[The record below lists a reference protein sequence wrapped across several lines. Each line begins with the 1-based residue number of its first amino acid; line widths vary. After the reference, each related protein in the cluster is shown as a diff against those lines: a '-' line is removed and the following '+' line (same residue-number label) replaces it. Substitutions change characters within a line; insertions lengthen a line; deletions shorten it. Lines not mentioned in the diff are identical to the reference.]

1 MAHEFYCHTELIDS
15 IIENN
20 EFNEYV
26 MITKMSYNQ
35 NDKSEYYHHQNEFL
49 QRLCHHSLMSSSF
62 EPPKNA
68 IYIILGEIQAIT
80 SSKKNNARWSAAHS
94 YEESPEINSFQKLK
108 AILNSA
114 SDIQDIDSLTFLTPF
129 LDIIRSD
136 ETSGPITCLALN
148 AVNKFLSYGL
158 IDTLDQSAASTIDKV
173 ANAVTHTRFVGTN
186 PNDDEVVLMRILQ
199 VLRSLLLS
207 PIGSQMTNDSVCE
220 ILQSCFRICFETR
233 LSELLRK
240 TSEHVLIDMVQLLF
254 ARLPQFKDD
263 TTSESSTKRVKD
275 LSAKDITTNNPH
287 RTQQLP
293 GNEQQTN
300 KSTSSTNE
308 TNLTYSS
315 EINDNNRPTA
325 IDSATNAIP
334 PTNTA
339 TMNDDNEAG
348 LINDTTSQT
357 ILPIIVPSFEE
368 SSSSNILQTH
378 QTSTTV
384 QEEKQSHESIVTQTS
399 SNNNEYINPRG
410 IRFTTASPTNVPAK
424 DLLAPYGWPCV
435 RGLFRFLTTL
445 INNYDKNNTEYMIT
459 VGLNL
464 LTVALEVGADYLA
477 NYPLLLSIVKDSL
490 CQNLLSMLNCNRI
503 QLFSASLRVSFLIF
517 ESLRTHLKCQFEFFI
532 TRLMELIVSEQ
543 LKITYEQKELALET
557 IVQLLRIPGLPAE
570 LYLNCDCDLYSE
582 NLFEE
587 LTKMLSKNAFPVA
600 GLTSTH
606 ILSLD
611 ALLSVIDHIELECQY
626 QVQRQKNDS
635 TSQTLTRP
643 IPCGYAFALSLQNID
658 INRSTTPSESRHGP
672 RLRQNRMTIS
682 SHLPSQDDLKKMK
695 HDKKLFRQG
704 SELFNQSPSSGL
716 KFLQENNLLSGSLD
730 VNEIVKYLKDNPLL
744 DKKVIGEYLSNR
756 KNIHILEQYVNTF
769 HFEEMRIDEALRIY
783 LSEFR
788 LPGEAPLISALL
800 EHFAARWRECNNFP
814 LANNDAAFGLSY
826 ACIMLNTDQHNTN
839 VRRQS
844 LPMTC
849 EDFKRNLSK
858 MNNNENFDDSMLTEI
873 YNAIKSDEIVM
884 PAEHTGLVR
893 ESYLWKLMLKRSIT
907 IGDKFLHVPTGSYN
921 HEIFTLIWGQTMA
934 ALSFVFEKSNYDLVI
949 EKSIQG
955 FSKCARI
962 AAYYCMS
969 DVFDNLVISLC
980 KFTTLLNNREWIENL
995 PIQFGLNRKA
1005 RLAATVVFNIAHVH
1019 GDILRD
1025 GWKNILECIIHLY
1038 KAKLLPSVLVEV
1050 EDFLDPTGRIT
1061 LIKEQVAEAPK
1072 TDTGL
1077 FSSLAFLLG
1086 GGGSNESTLSSGKQP
1101 TIEEQEAIK
1110 VASACIEECHLEQLL
1125 QETKFLIIDSLN
1137 EFLKALIYGCQMFP
1151 DSQKLDQDAAVFCLE
1166 LLVKV
1171 VLQNRDRVTI
1181 FWPTVRHQF
1190 YSILVNANIKT
1201 FFIERACIGLLRIT
1215 ARLLRREELASEVLD
1230 SLRMLLLMKPHVL
1243 QGLSS
1248 EIAYGIHEILRTN
1261 AANIHKSDDW
1271 FILFSLLEVVGAAA
1285 RPPSILQSPTENL
1298 SLNKHTHQNYSVTN
1312 AESDTECSD
1321 CQTTSTTDK
1330 GYLSDSEI
1338 YRRSDYIVVSHND
1351 FETHRNQNDKF
1362 SRHDRRALSKSCEIL
1377 SFLIHD
1383 VAYVTQENFE
1393 YCIHCIR
1400 TFIESTI
1407 IQQTDKQTSK
1417 LITNNNRN
1425 TKQIRKATSSNSLNN
1440 ENVNE
1445 QTNNQT
1451 RQTRSEY
1458 DDDEMGQSI
1467 KQEYQ
1472 TIVLQLL
1479 ELLHTLHMRASQIYK
1494 QIPTD
1499 QEKSSVLWYKCWCP
1513 ILQGIARLCCDSR
1526 RAVRSSSLG
1535 YLQRCVLLPE
1545 LHILAPIEWESAF
1558 NKVLFPLLLQLLE
1571 TTNTSDHT
1579 YGIEETRVRVSQL
1592 LCRIFL
1598 QHLTPLLT
1606 LSTFTTVW
1614 LTILDF
1620 MDKYSKIDQT
1630 DMLRESVRESLKNML
1645 LVMNTTGLFDD
1656 NPSLTVI
1663 TKDRIHSFFPGL
1675 WEEVFKISTPP
1686 PTTPSPTAE
1695 SVALVT
1701 TSGDDNT
1708 LSNELATS
1716 SLPNETT
1723 INEPTPPTN
1732 TRFLPAPI
1740 QNLQLYQRLSNE
1752 FHHVLYNLAASGYAN
1767 ESQAMNILQHIEAW
1781 FYRYLAGIELNAL

>member
-1 MAHEFYCHTELIDS
+1 
-15 IIENN
+15 
-20 EFNEYV
+20 
-26 MITKMSYNQ
+26 
-35 NDKSEYYHHQNEFL
+35 
-49 QRLCHHSLMSSSF
+49 MSSLF

-68 IYIILGEIQAIT
+68 LYIILGEIQAIT
-80 SSKKNNARWSAAHS
+80 SSKKNNTRWSTTHS

-108 AILNSA
+108 TILNA
-114 SDIQDIDSLTFLTPF
+114 VADIQDIDSLTFLTPF

-158 IDTLDQSAASTIDKV
+158 IDTLDESAASTIDKV

-207 PIGSQMTNDSVCE
+207 PIGSQMTNDTVCE

-254 ARLPQFKDD
+254 VRLPQFKDD
-263 TTSESSTKRVKD
+263 TTSVSSTKRVKD
-275 LSAKDITTNNPH
+275 LSTKDITTNNQ
-287 RTQQLP
+287 RRSQQLS
-293 GNEQQTN
+293 GNEQQIN
-300 KSTSSTNE
+300 EVTSAINE
-308 TNLTYSS
+308 TTLIYSS
-315 EINDNNRPTA
+315 QVDDNDRPTA

-334 PTNTA
+334 PTNT
-339 TMNDDNEAG
+339 TPMNNENESSS
-348 LINDTTSQT
+348 INETASQT
-357 ILPIIVPSFEE
+357 KLPIIVPSFDE
-368 SSSSNILQTH
+368 SSSNILQTH
-378 QTSTTV
+378 QILTTV
-384 QEEKQSHESIVTQTS
+384 QTEKQSQETIVAQTS

-410 IRFTTASPTNVPAK
+410 IRFTTASPTNGPVK
-424 DLLAPYGWPCV
+424 DLLTPYGWPCV

-445 INNYDKNNTEYMIT
+445 INNYDKNNTEYMMT

-503 QLFSASLRVSFLIF
+503 HLFSASLRVSFLIF

-532 TRLMELIVSEQ
+532 TRLMEIIISEQ
-543 LKITYEQKELALET
+543 VKITYEQKELALET

-570 LYLNCDCDLYSE
+570 LYLNYDCDLYSE

-611 ALLSVIDHIELECQY
+611 ALLSVIDHIELECQF
-626 QVQRQKNDS
+626 QVQRQKSDS
-635 TSQTLTRP
+635 TSQSLTRP
-643 IPCGYAFALSLQNID
+643 IPCGYAFALSLQTMD
-658 INRSTTPSESRHGP
+658 INRSSTPCESRHGP

-704 SELFNQSPSSGL
+704 SELFNQNTSSGL
-716 KFLQENNLLSGSLD
+716 KFLQENNLLSNPLD
-730 VNEIVKYLKDNPLL
+730 TNEIVKYLKDNPLL
-744 DKKVIGEYLSNR
+744 DKKVIGDYLSNR
-756 KNIHILEQYVNTF
+756 KNIHILEQYVKTF
-769 HFEEMRIDEALRIY
+769 NFEDIRIDEALRIY

-788 LPGEAPLISALL
+788 LPGEAPLISVLL
-800 EHFAARWRECNNFP
+800 EHFAAHWRGCNNFP
-814 LANNDAAFGLSY
+814 LANNDAAFGLAY

-849 EDFKRNLSK
+849 E
-858 MNNNENFDDSMLTEI
+858 MNNNENFDEGMLTEI
-873 YNAIKSDEIVM
+873 YNAIKSDEIIM
-884 PAEHTGLVR
+884 PTEHTGLVR

-907 IGDKFLHVPTGSYN
+907 IGDKFFHVPTGSYN
-921 HEIFTLIWGQTMA
+921 HDIFTLIWGQTMA

-955 FSKCARI
+955 FNKCARI
-962 AAYYCMS
+962 AAYYYMS

-980 KFTTLLNNREWIENL
+980 KFTTLLNNREINDNLWIENL

-1050 EDFLDPTGRIT
+1050 EDFLDPTGRTT
-1061 LIKEQVAEAPK
+1061 LIKEQITQTPK

-1086 GGGSNESTLSSGKQP
+1086 GGSSNDSTLSSGKQP

-1110 VASACIEECHLEQLL
+1110 VASSCIEECHLEQLL

-1137 EFLKALIYGCQMFP
+1137 ELLKALIYGCQIFP

-1190 YSILVNANIKT
+1190 YSILVNANAKT
-1201 FFIERACIGLLRIT
+1201 FFIERTCIGLLRI
-1215 ARLLRREELASEVLD
+1215 AGRLLRREELASEVLN
-1230 SLRMLLLMKPHVL
+1230 SLRMLLLMKPHVIYT
-1243 QGLSS
+1243 LSS
-1248 EIAYGIHEILRTN
+1248 EIAYGLHELVRTN

-1271 FILFSLLEVVGAAA
+1271 FILFSLLEVVGAAVH
-1285 RPPSILQSPTENL
+1285 PPPILQSTTENL
-1298 SLNKHTHQNYSVTN
+1298 SLNKHVHQNYSTTN

-1321 CQTTSTTDK
+1321 CLTTSTIDK

-1351 FETHRNQNDKF
+1351 FDTFRNQYDQF
-1362 SRHDRRALSKSCEIL
+1362 SRHDRRALNKSCEIL

-1383 VAYVTQENFE
+1383 AAYVTQENFE

-1400 TFIESTI
+1400 TFIEATV
-1407 IQQTDKQTSK
+1407 IQQSDKQTSK
-1417 LITNNNRN
+1417 LTTNNNRN
-1425 TKQIRKATSSNSLNN
+1425 IKQIRKVTSSNSLNN
-1440 ENVNE
+1440 ENFNE
-1445 QTNNQT
+1445 QTNNQIK
-1451 RQTRSEY
+1451 QSRSDY
-1458 DDDEMGQSI
+1458 DDDDMQQSI

-1472 TIVLQLL
+1472 SLALQLL
-1479 ELLHTLHMRASQIYK
+1479 DLMHTLHMRAAQIYK
-1494 QIPTD
+1494 QIPID
-1499 QEKSSVLWYKCWCP
+1499 QTISNALWYKCWCP
-1513 ILQGIARLCCDSR
+1513 ILQG
-1526 RAVRSSSLG
+1526 
-1535 YLQRCVLLPE
+1535 
-1545 LHILAPIEWESAF
+1545 
-1558 NKVLFPLLLQLLE
+1558 
-1571 TTNTSDHT
+1571 
-1579 YGIEETRVRVSQL
+1579 
-1592 LCRIFL
+1592 
-1598 QHLTPLLT
+1598 
-1606 LSTFTTVW
+1606 
-1614 LTILDF
+1614 
-1620 MDKYSKIDQT
+1620 
-1630 DMLRESVRESLKNML
+1630 
-1645 LVMNTTGLFDD
+1645 
-1656 NPSLTVI
+1656 
-1663 TKDRIHSFFPGL
+1663 
-1675 WEEVFKISTPP
+1675 
-1686 PTTPSPTAE
+1686 
-1695 SVALVT
+1695 
-1701 TSGDDNT
+1701 
-1708 LSNELATS
+1708 
-1716 SLPNETT
+1716 
-1723 INEPTPPTN
+1723 
-1732 TRFLPAPI
+1732 
-1740 QNLQLYQRLSNE
+1740 
-1752 FHHVLYNLAASGYAN
+1752 
-1767 ESQAMNILQHIEAW
+1767 
-1781 FYRYLAGIELNAL
+1781 